1 MGRSN
6 LDFEI
11 IPESEFREMS
21 IQEEEGTLF
30 TIRHGWVI
38 DSVAIDECK
47 VGTSQG
53 GQLSTFRLRSN
64 ENILT
69 VSADRVR
76 FESRICLSNLKFVT
90 SQARTFGPFS
100 NPRHTCSNLR
110 PVATIEFD
118 INSINEIKFVPTA
131 DGKLVNNIKKVSHRS
146 NRGMEIELRSG
157 WIVDSISFCGNKRG
171 ASTGGNLTKINLN
184 CLARLKFRTSNGRVF
199 GPFGSAPTSNCLV
212 KGNIDLSVNSIHE
225 LKFGTTRDNKFIRD
239 FQIKN

>member
-1 MGRSN
+1 
-6 LDFEI
+6 
-11 IPESEFREMS
+11 
-21 IQEEEGTLF
+21 
-30 TIRHGWVI
+30 
-38 DSVAIDECK
+38 
-47 VGTSQG
+47 
-53 GQLSTFRLRSN
+53 LSTFRLRSN

-131 DGKLVNNIKKVSHRS
+131 DGKLVHNIKKVSHRS
-146 NRGMEIELRSG
+146 SRGMEIELRSG
-157 WIVDSISFCGNKRG
+157 WIVDSISFSGNKRG
-171 ASTGGNLTKINLN
+171 ASTGGNLTKINLNPGENIVKVKADQVRYENMN

-199 GPFGSAPTSNCLV
+199 GPFGSAPTSHCPV

>member
-6 LDFEI
+6 SDFEI
-11 IPESEFREMS
+11 IPESEFREMP
-21 IQEEEGTLF
+21 IREGSLF

-38 DSVAIDECK
+38 DSVAIDERK

-90 SQARTFGPFS
+90 SQARTFGPFG
-100 NPRHTCSNLR
+100 NPGAGNLR
-110 PVATIEFD
+110 SVDTIQFD
-118 INSINEIKFVPTA
+118 INSMNEIKFIPTA
-131 DGKLVNNIKKVSHRS
+131 DGKLVHNIKKVSQRS

-157 WIVDSISFCGNKRG
+157 WIVDSISFSGNKRG

-184 CLARLKFRTSNGRVF
+184 PGENIVKVKADRVRYENMNCLARLKFLLQVEEYL
-199 GPFGSAPTSNCLV
+199 APLV
-212 KGNIDLSVNSIHE
+212 RHRHHIVQ
-225 LKFGTTRDNKFIRD
+225 LKEIST
-239 FQIKN
+239 

>member
-21 IQEEEGTLF
+21 IQ
-30 TIRHGWVI
+30 
-38 DSVAIDECK
+38 DECK

-76 FESRICLSNLKFVT
+76 FESRICLGNLKFVT

-110 PVATIEFD
+110 PVDTIEFD
-118 INSINEIKFVPTA
+118 INSINEIKFVPTV
-131 DGKLVNNIKKVSHRS
+131 DGKLVHNIKKVSHRS
-146 NRGMEIELRSG
+146 NREWKLN
-157 WIVDSISFCGNKRG
+157 F
-171 ASTGGNLTKINLN
+171 AAGGLLIQ
-184 CLARLKFRTSNGRVF
+184 
-199 GPFGSAPTSNCLV
+199 
-212 KGNIDLSVNSIHE
+212 SV
-225 LKFGTTRDNKFIRD
+225 
-239 FQIKN
+239 